1 MMMYPYWTMPG
12 GMMLVWA
19 LFWIAIVALIVA
31 AIWQLRRVAR
41 ELEATPLE
49 IARRR
54 YAAGAIS
61 QAEFEELCRTLKRDV
76 ELSGHTSPG

>member
-1 MMMYPYWTMPG
+1 MMYPYWAMPS
-12 GMMLVWA
+12 GMMLAWV

-41 ELEATPLE
+41 EFEATPLE

-61 QAEFEELCRTLKRDV
+61 QAEFEEICRALKQDP
-76 ELSGHTSPG
+76 ELAGHTSPG